1 MKNMNDDKF
10 IRSVSYLLPC
20 ISDLFNNEVFIWLT
34 DREKIIKII
43 KSRSNEAYNYNEGD
57 NIPHDFPSYLCM
69 QQGKTVSKDM
79 PKEYFGGV
87 NIKSTASPIKNKDG
101 QIIGSIAMGGKRWGE
116 EIKEHSETF
125 TRSFSQISNVIDG
138 VASGIQD
145 VAKSSNDILN
155 EINATNEDMKKT
167 DEIISF
173 VQNVSKQTNLLGLN
187 AAIESARAGEMG
199 KGFGVVANEIRKL
212 SNSSSESIR
221 EINDVLNKLRNS
233 IESVANSIYESNK
246 MFETQAASIEE
257 INSSISELSNTAE
270 LIKQIGE
277 KI

>member
-1 MKNMNDDKF
+1 MKNMDDENLLWT
-10 IRSVSYLLPC
+10 ISYLLPC
-20 ISDLFNNEVFIWLT
+20 INELFSKEVSFLLT
-34 DREKIIKII
+34 DKEKIIKMVKTQI
-43 KSRSNEAYNYNEGD
+43 KDSGNYEEGD
-57 NIPHDFPSYLCM
+57 SLPHDIPAYLCM
-69 QQGKTVSKDM
+69 QQGKLVEKNLS
-79 PKEYFGGV
+79 KEYFGV
-87 NIKSTASPIKNKDG
+87 ALKTAAVPIKNKDG
-101 QIIGSIAMGGKRWGE
+101 QIIGSIAIGKRDWGDDIKSHSQTFVQSFG
-116 EIKEHSETF
+116 EISK
-125 TRSFSQISNVIDG
+125 VIDN

-155 EINATNEDMKKT
+155 EINVTNEDMKKT